1 MNENKN
7 RTWWCIIVVKI
18 SKKQIRNM
26 QNITKNTQN
35 AIPWQEK
42 IKTNETIKT
51 PEYNTQKFDTNINQ
65 KMYNYFSFEI
75 PILLSTDAVLTLAP
89 EVVVR
94 RWFQNMCS

>member
-1 MNENKN
+1 MH
-7 RTWWCIIVVKI
+7 
-18 SKKQIRNM
+18 
-26 QNITKNTQN
+26 NITKNTQK
-35 AIPWQEK
+35 AIPRQEK

-75 PILLSTDAVLTLAP
+75 PTLLSTDAVLTLAP

-94 RWFQNMCS
+94 RCFSKYVFLNILQISQENKYVGVSF